1 MNATQF
7 FGAAPE
13 NRVQCFVFVAMVVDV
28 SWLDVGFLSMSGSH
42 WMSLGIA
49 DVQRLELLRS
59 PSQVEKKNI

>member
-28 SWLDVGFLSMSGSH
+28 SWLDVSFLSISGSH
-42 WMSLGIA
+42 WM
-49 DVQRLELLRS
+49 
-59 PSQVEKKNI
+59 